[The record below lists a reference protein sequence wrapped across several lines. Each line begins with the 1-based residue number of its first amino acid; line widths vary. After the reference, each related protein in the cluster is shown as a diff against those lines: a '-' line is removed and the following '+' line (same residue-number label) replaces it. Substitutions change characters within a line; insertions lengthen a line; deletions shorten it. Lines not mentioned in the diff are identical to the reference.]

1 MVELFFG
8 FLQLSFYIIV
18 FTFIPITLF
27 VRILSV
33 FPSKNDL
40 KHKILIIIDIF
51 SLSYYYFISKENKY
65 RKLYNTCFYIF
76 SLKHLCLWLCYS
88 HVHIVKTISN

>member
-18 FTFIPITLF
+18 FTFIPVTLF

-51 SLSYYYFISKENKY
+51 SLSYYYFISKENQY
-65 RKLYNTCFYIF
+65 RKLYNTLLFIYLALSIFAFGFAIHMYI
-76 SLKHLCLWLCYS
+76 L
-88 HVHIVKTISN
+88 